1 MSVASPLSF
10 SSVELDTDTPTRAL
24 GDTTVGTY
32 LDMGGRGGPEIEWL
46 KRGVPVIKH
55 GRMGKPK
62 QKLLTYVERSCQL
75 EWTAIAKYNPLNAC
89 LPMTLMT
96 SPVRKSPNAS
106 ALSMVTVTA
115 IVGGSDTEAYRRAK
129 HKHPDRCVTVVAYD
143 RSLNMTLRN
152 EEEASRMRKAL
163 RDIVDHLGIRTVK
176 FA

>member
-1 MSVASPLSF
+1 MSVSSPLSF
-10 SSVELDTDTPTRAL
+10 SSVELDTPVKL

-46 KRGVPVIKH
+46 KRGVTVIKH
-55 GRMGKPK
+55 GRLGKPK
-62 QKLLTYVERSCQL
+62 QKILTYVERSCQL
-75 EWTAIAKYNPLNAC
+75 EWTAVNKYNPLNAC

-96 SPVRKSPNAS
+96 SPVRKTPHTS
-106 ALSMVTVTA
+106 ALSMVTITA

-152 EEEASRMRKAL
+152 EDEATRMRKAL

-176 FA
+176 FS